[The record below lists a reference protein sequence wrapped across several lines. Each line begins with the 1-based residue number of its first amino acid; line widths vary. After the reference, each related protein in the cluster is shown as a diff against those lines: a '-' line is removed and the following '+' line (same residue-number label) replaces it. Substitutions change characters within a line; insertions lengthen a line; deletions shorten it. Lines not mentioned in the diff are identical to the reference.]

1 MAESRSQRL
10 RSFVARRGK
19 LAGPLLSLA
28 AFLGIALVFE
38 PPNIGLGFGDHL
50 LEQLDH
56 FRIVGEVDDLSNTL
70 HSIPHAG
77 NQVVSHL
84 NAIVVRFSG

>member
-1 MAESRSQRL
+1 
-10 RSFVARRGK
+10 
-19 LAGPLLSLA
+19 
-28 AFLGIALVFE
+28 
-38 PPNIGLGFGDHL
+38 
-50 LEQLDH
+50 
-56 FRIVGEVDDLSNTL
+56 VGEVDDLSNTL